1 MTGKDSC
8 QVRVRLTSFIQL
20 SARIDISV
28 SDFYNNNGA
37 TTFITNICA
46 FLGIDTGRLKIVG
59 VSSGSTIV
67 NAQLVVED
75 PSIEDAQESNDPA
88 KEKEELDKLAS
99 KLKAAT
105 SNNEID
111 FGAPLIQLE
120 AETVSFND
128 DGTKYT
134 EKTDDNDEDD

>member
-75 PSIEDAQESNDPA
+75 PSIEDAQASNDPA

-99 KLKAAT
+99 KLNC
-105 SNNEID
+105 SR
-111 FGAPLIQLE
+111 
-120 AETVSFND
+120 ETVLVFNASRRH
-128 DGTKYT
+128 THMFSCYHY
-134 EKTDDNDEDD
+134 NDIIRF